1 MVTNLAKRIA
11 IACTLTPILL
21 ISCQSDNI
29 EIPDKELYTR
39 EFVKQFGVVDPNQNW
54 NSASRISASIA
65 PDAVAGADLLEIYT
79 AGPGNKDA
87 RLLASYPASTQAFE
101 FDAPGNLSTVYVL
114 AKRTDGR
121 ATYGTYSPVNDRKLT
136 VAATGS
142 RAIQKTPLPYS
153 FNLSS
158 NKSLGTFIA
167 ENAMWNSFTATDGN
181 QIQITKPS
189 ESGNQHQDIVLKK
202 YIPDLDANG
211 DFQYEEWD
219 PTAVKMK
226 LGDVVSETEGFEVGS
241 QQEKETDKLNQ
252 IRFTSE
258 DNKGKS
264 DGDQFELRV
273 TYKTVD
279 TSATK
284 TDESGGTSKLETAI
298 QIAGN
303 DQIVNDPVNEWWHEI
318 WPFEKLPESVSE
330 QATATHT
337 LSAGEANFFKTQNTI
352 TVQGENIIIYK
363 LEFKIL
369 QSSTKPTV
377 KIPDVFDLYGFS
389 TSGVS
394 DFDTFKAKGT
404 YLGPNNTY
412 DEVGYSC
419 EDLISLVGLKTG
431 VFSEEV
437 SATGECNLVK
447 YKDKLR
453 PERGVEYVVTENNS
467 EVSIDYF
474 FGCASTFNSFGYFYY
489 TDAEAN
495 DIATLLKKPKFL
507 IMYNA
512 CPGSNILLQET
523 EDGEWKQDS
532 DLTTA
537 EISDGTGDQPADN
550 EGKDMGADE
559 SLPEEGSIV
568 DGWDTRKWK
577 HSMRYSSFVERAE
590 KGEYDDDEK
599 YAPHFRSAN
608 YRLVYYSPSQF
619 DSNGKLKDGSVGTY
633 QFPAGT
639 HIAFFVIQ
647 SGQYLLDKDGNPVNP
662 QNKIDH
668 RRIAFSIPAMNGMI
682 GNTINAGHSHNGS
695 TSPSTMN
702 SGTGTAEDWTAF
714 VTYRWNGQLMMG
726 VEDYYAESENG
737 VNGGDHD
744 MNDMLFRVNGE
755 FNDPEPEPE
764 MNEEKPAEMSWI
776 IACEDLGGTY
786 DFDFNDVVFGVTHVA
801 GSDEAR
807 VTALASG
814 GTLPVYLWSQYQQ
827 KTGEPAE
834 VNGGYI
840 LTPTNTNGGEF
851 HSWWGTDRPHHTIIN
866 ATGWTG
872 AGRSVRIS
880 VPKDFSLAAEDSHG
894 KPTDGSMGGFKVMVH
909 GTDGIN
915 EINAPDPEGDVAP
928 QMFLVPETWKW
939 PTERQHITGAYLKF
953 LKWEDGWWKTP
964 DGSAKGNVINHNWKA
979 TN

>member
-79 AGPGNKDA
+79 AGPSNKDA

-101 FDAPGNLSTVYVL
+101 FDAPGNLNTVYVL

-136 VAATGS
+136 VGATGS

-167 ENAMWNSFTATDGN
+167 ENAMWESFTATDGN
-181 QIQITKPS
+181 QIKITKPTESVDKYTDWTNPSYVKANTPKIDSDGNPIKDS
-189 ESGNQHQDIVLKK
+189 EGNNELELTD
-202 YIPDLDANG
+202 
-211 DFQYEEWD
+211 
-219 PTAVKMK
+219 
-226 LGDVVSETEGFEVGS
+226 LGD
-241 QQEKETDKLNQ
+241 
-252 IRFTSE
+252 
-258 DNKGKS
+258 
-264 DGDQFELRV
+264 DGYNLSWD
-273 TYKTVD
+273 
-279 TSATK
+279 
-284 TDESGGTSKLETAI
+284 SGIHME
-298 QIAGN
+298 
-303 DQIVNDPVNEWWHEI
+303 
-318 WPFEKLPESVSE
+318 FKLPEDITSDVIILQIEYKSNDSYSQLQLNQPNPWTSLFREGDENVSE
-330 QATATHT
+330 GTYILGVNQNEKITQEF
-337 LSAGEANFFKTQNTI
+337 SFNGDKANILKESNI
-352 TVQGENIIIYK
+352 WVQGYGLTIYNIK
-363 LEFKIL
+363 FKIP
-369 QSSTKPTV
+369 QQTNRPTV

-419 EDLISLVGLKTG
+419 EDLISLVGVKTG

-495 DIATLLKKPKFL
+495 DIAALLKKPKFL

-523 EDGEWKQDS
+523 EDGEWKPDS

-537 EISDGTGDQPADN
+537 EICDGTGQYNTPDD
-550 EGKDMGADE
+550 EGKDMSADL
-559 SLPEEGSIV
+559 SLPEDWSG
-568 DGWDTRKWK
+568 DYDNRKWK

-590 KGEYDDDEK
+590 NGEYDDDGK

-872 AGRSVRIS
+872 AGRSVRIT
-880 VPKDFSLAAEDSHG
+880 VPKDFSLAAEDTHG
-894 KPTDGSMGGFKVMVH
+894 KPTEGSMGGFKVMVH